1 MDDLTLSVL
10 EYLKLALFLL
20 NIFIAAFVVYSRSRN
35 ATGGGDED
43 KDARRGPILF
53 VIAHPD
59 DEAMFFVP
67 SILALAR
74 SNRPIHLLCL
84 STGDYEG
91 PSTGKVRT
99 KELYA
104 SASGVLGIKKADVK
118 IIDDEELRDGPLNR
132 WNEDRI
138 AGIVKAY
145 VDEQGVE
152 TVITFDEGGVSAHPN
167 HIAVFHGVARF
178 LAQHVSTAPSSS
190 SSSDATPSSSTPSAL
205 KHRAS
210 TTAATASPP
219 VLPRAELRGFKLE
232 TTNLVR
238 KYAGPLDVV
247 WSSLTAQGEMFVA
260 PGWLA
265 FWSAHRAMQAHHSQ
279 YVWFRRL
286 SVPFSRYSY
295 VNTLLPILSPT
306 TPSSSPSP
314 SPSSSPPP
322 SPSSSS

>member
-1 MDDLTLSVL
+1 MDDLTLSML

-20 NIFIAAFVVYSRSRN
+20 NICIAAFVVYSRSRN
-35 ATGGGDED
+35 ATADGDED

-67 SILALAR
+67 SILALAQ
-74 SNRPIHLLCL
+74 SNRSIHLLCL

-104 SASGVLGIKKADVK
+104 SASGVLGIKKADIK

-138 AGIVKAY
+138 ARIVKAY

-178 LAQHVSTAPSSS
+178 LALHASATPSS
-190 SSSDATPSSSTPSAL
+190 SSSDATPSSSTSSTL

-219 VLPRAELRGFKLE
+219 VPRAELRGFKLE

-238 KYAGPLDVV
+238 KYVGPLDVV

-295 VNTLLPILSPT
+295 VNTLLPVLSPT
-306 TPSSSPSP
+306 TPPSPPPSSPA
-314 SPSSSPPP
+314 P